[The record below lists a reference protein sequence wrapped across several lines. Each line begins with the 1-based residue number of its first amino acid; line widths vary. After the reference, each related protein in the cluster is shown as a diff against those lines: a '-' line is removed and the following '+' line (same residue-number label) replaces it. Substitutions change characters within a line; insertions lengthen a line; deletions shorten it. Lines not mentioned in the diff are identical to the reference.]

1 MDSEAWWAIAHRV
14 TESQTQLSNSTTT
27 SQAEAEKSTR
37 AE

>member
-14 TESQTQLSNSTTT
+14 TESQTELSNSTT